1 MIRYQ
6 ELEQYLVQMMNA
18 MIGGSYTDFR
28 FSDDAT
34 NRVIIERQNSAPM
47 PDVSTV
53 MTLRVD
59 NYNNWKAQRYGRG
72 TIYFDKFGAEHI
84 AELRSFKCYV
94 NIMSKELGDAF
105 DAARFVIANLQNNRY
120 NDFVWQNGRL
130 LGIENISALK
140 NLSDLENG
148 TWTERM
154 HFELD
159 MTMKEEVIV
168 RDPTVFVKTPATLAD
183 VPNSVEI
190 ETEFKN

>member
-1 MIRYQ
+1 
-6 ELEQYLVQMMNA
+6 
-18 MIGGSYTDFR
+18 MIGNNYVQYN
-28 FSDDAT
+28 FSEDPT

-53 MTLRVD
+53 MTLRID

-72 TIYFDKFGAEHI
+72 TIYYDRYGAEHI
-84 AELRSFKCYV
+84 GELRAFKCYV

-105 DAARFVIANLQNNRY
+105 DSARFVIANLQNNRY
-120 NDFVWQNGRL
+120 NDFVWQNGRVI
-130 LGIENISALK
+130 GIENVSTLK

-159 MTMKEEVIV
+159 MTLKEEIIV
-168 RDPTVFVKTPATLAD
+168 NDPTLFVKTPATLAD

>member
-1 MIRYQ
+1 MIRYK
-6 ELEQYLVQMMNA
+6 ELEQYLVRMMVA
-18 MIGGSYTDFR
+18 MIGKEYMQFN
-28 FSDDAT
+28 FAEDAT
-34 NRVIIERQNSAPM
+34 NRVIVERQNSAPM
-47 PDVSTV
+47 PEAATI

-59 NYNNWKAQRYGRG
+59 NYNNWRAQRYGRS
-72 TIYFDKFGAEHI
+72 TIYFDKYGAEHI

-120 NDFVWQNGRL
+120 NDFVWQDGRL
-130 LGIENISALK
+130 LGIENISTLK

-148 TWTERM
+148 TWTERV

-159 MTMKEEVIV
+159 MALKEEIIIN
-168 RDPTVFVKTPATLAD
+168 DPTLFVKTPATLAE

-190 ETEFKN
+190 KTEFKN